1 LLLAIIIFSNQA
13 EYFGFNF
20 FTVGISHVHGEQEA
34 YWNSHQHFGR
44 HIIKHFMEYIHWG
57 IVGNAREGMQRYKA
71 LEGKE
76 RR

>member
-1 LLLAIIIFSNQA
+1 
-13 EYFGFNF
+13 
-20 FTVGISHVHGEQEA
+20 VGISHVHGEQEA